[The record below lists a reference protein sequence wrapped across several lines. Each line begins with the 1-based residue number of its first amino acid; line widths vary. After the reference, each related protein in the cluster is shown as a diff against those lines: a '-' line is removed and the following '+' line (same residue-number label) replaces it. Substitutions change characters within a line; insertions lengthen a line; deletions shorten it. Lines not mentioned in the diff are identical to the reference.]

1 MAVTM
6 PEGTLGERLE
16 RYLEGFGN
24 RHGLEE
30 SGIEDGVVNLTV
42 SPESVPAVLATA
54 REDLNIRHLSYLTVV
69 DRQGFFEITYA
80 LADLRGADVRVKTT
94 IQGEEPVIGTVTH
107 VYPTANWHE
116 AGGVRHVRG
125 RVRGA
130 SRLAADVH
138 VAGPLRPPPAFEE
151 LRDKRPP
158 DLRRVA
164 IAMLREEKN
173 LGSQSLGGTEGG
185 RLTNPDI
192 RDEFGLET
200 LDMNMGPQHP
210 AMHGL
215 LRLIL
220 ELDGE
225 TVVRCDPVMGYLH
238 RCQEKIAENRMY
250 PAVIPLTDRLDYFA
264 NIHNEHGY
272 CLAVE
277 DLLDVEIP
285 PRAEY
290 IRVLMSE
297 LMRLASHIPSL
308 GFLMLELGAFTPIL
322 YGFRERERI
331 QTLFEAIT
339 GARMMFHYVR
349 IGGVKADLPPDIPQR
364 IWDYIE
370 SLEANYQSD
379 FVDLVQG
386 NEIFISRTRN
396 VGRMSPDK
404 ALDMGLTGPPL
415 RCTGVDFD
423 IRRDYPYSIYNELDF
438 DVITEDA
445 GDVEA
450 SYKVRVRE
458 ILESIKLIK
467 QCLEKLP
474 EGEVMGDT
482 GRRIR
487 PAEGEGFS
495 RIESPRGEFSV
506 HVVSDGT
513 DTPYR
518 VHYRDPSF
526 CNMQLLQEIVPG
538 HYLPDI
544 MPIMGLIDPVSGGW
558 DK

>member
-1 MAVTM
+1 MLSEERRVESA
-6 PEGTLGERLE
+6 TL
-16 RYLEGFGN
+16 
-24 RHGLEE
+24 
-30 SGIEDGVVNLTV
+30 SG
-42 SPESVPAVLATA
+42 
-54 REDLNIRHLSYLTVV
+54 R
-69 DRQGFFEITYA
+69 
-80 LADLRGADVRVKTT
+80 
-94 IQGEEPVIGTVTH
+94 
-107 VYPTANWHE
+107 
-116 AGGVRHVRG
+116 
-125 RVRGA
+125 A
-130 SRLAADVH
+130 SGRLA
-138 VAGPLRPPPAFEE
+138 
-151 LRDKRPP
+151 
-158 DLRRVA
+158 
-164 IAMLREEKN
+164 
-173 LGSQSLGGTEGG
+173 
-185 RLTNPDI
+185 NPDV

-264 NIHNEHGY
+264 NMHMEHGY

-277 DLLDVEIP
+277 DMLEVEIP
-285 PRAEY
+285 PRADA
-290 IRVLMSE
+290 IRVLMCE
-297 LMRLASHIPSL
+297 LMRLASHIPSI

-322 YGFRERERI
+322 YAFRERERI
-331 QTLFEAIT
+331 QTIFEAVT
-339 GARMMFHYVR
+339 GARMMFHYIR
-349 IGGVKADLPPDIPQR
+349 LGGVKADLPEDIPQR

-370 SLEANYQSD
+370 SLEDHFQRD
-379 FVDLVQG
+379 FVDLIEE
-386 NEIFISRTRN
+386 NEIFVARTRD
-396 VGRMSPDK
+396 VGKMTQEK
-404 ALDMGLTGPPL
+404 AIEMGVTGPAL

-423 IRRDYPYSIYNELDF
+423 IRRDYPYSWYPNVEF
-438 DVITEDA
+438 DVITDTG

-450 SYKVRVRE
+450 SYRVRIGE
-458 ILESIKLIK
+458 CLQSIRIIK
-467 QCLEKLP
+467 QVLENLP
-474 EGEVMGDT
+474 EGEVMADM

-487 PAEGEGFS
+487 PPEGEGFG
-495 RIESPRGEFSV
+495 RVESPRGEYSV
-506 HVVSDGT
+506 HVVSDGS

-526 CNMQLLQEIVPG
+526 VNMQLLQEIVPG

>member
-1 MAVTM
+1 
-6 PEGTLGERLE
+6 
-16 RYLEGFGN
+16 
-24 RHGLEE
+24 
-30 SGIEDGVVNLTV
+30 
-42 SPESVPAVLATA
+42 
-54 REDLNIRHLSYLTVV
+54 
-69 DRQGFFEITYA
+69 
-80 LADLRGADVRVKTT
+80 
-94 IQGEEPVIGTVTH
+94 
-107 VYPTANWHE
+107 
-116 AGGVRHVRG
+116 
-125 RVRGA
+125 
-130 SRLAADVH
+130 
-138 VAGPLRPPPAFEE
+138 
-151 LRDKRPP
+151 
-158 DLRRVA
+158 
-164 IAMLREEKN
+164 MLREEKN

-339 GARMMFHYVR
+339 GARMMFHYIR

-364 IWDYIE
+364 IWDYVE